1 MNEDAF
7 PPRLYLIGAQK
18 AGTTTLAFLLDQHPD
33 IALSDPKEP
42 GYFVDPD
49 AKGLEWYRGCFP
61 AKLPAMLL
69 DASTGYTMMAAQ
81 SGADDSVPLRI
92 KAAAPDARFIYVLRD
107 PVDRTISAYWH
118 DKRAGHDLGDLRD
131 AVDSVPFYVD
141 VSFYHTQITQYLKH
155 FPRDRFLF
163 VGFDELSRDPVGVA
177 NRCIAFA
184 GLDPAKGRLKFEEPK
199 NQSFQ
204 FNGIGR
210 IFFNLFPDERAAS
223 KFVGLVKSLTPSFVH
238 RLAKSLMTKP
248 TTETE
253 STDRG
258 WLAQRFADEN
268 RRMEELTGIRFFR

>member
-107 PVDRTISAYWH
+107 PVDRTISAY
-118 DKRAGHDLGDLRD
+118 
-131 AVDSVPFYVD
+131 
-141 VSFYHTQITQYLKH
+141 
-155 FPRDRFLF
+155 
-163 VGFDELSRDPVGVA
+163 
-177 NRCIAFA
+177 
-184 GLDPAKGRLKFEEPK
+184 
-199 NQSFQ
+199 
-204 FNGIGR
+204 
-210 IFFNLFPDERAAS
+210 
-223 KFVGLVKSLTPSFVH
+223 
-238 RLAKSLMTKP
+238 
-248 TTETE
+248 
-253 STDRG
+253 
-258 WLAQRFADEN
+258 
-268 RRMEELTGIRFFR
+268 